1 MSVPPHGTTGAVR
14 DPRRLALAAL
24 AGLLAGLAFPRPGW
38 GPLIVPG
45 LALVFFL
52 AAGAGGARRAAWE
65 GGVFGFVFTALT
77 LRWFATPI
85 LLFSSLGAS
94 IAWTAVVLSALT
106 LGLLWAAMTAL
117 IDAWSRRWGAAAAL
131 AGAPLLVTAYDL
143 VRERFP
149 FPFPWGSAAAALVD
163 WPWVLALVGAI
174 GAAGV
179 SYLLYSLAAILAGAA
194 LVPRRVTGRRALL
207 WLGAL
212 AVALVLVPL
221 GIPSGAGMARVAVVQ
236 ASLPRDASPQAEWD
250 AYRSLTEEAARAG
263 AEIVVWPES
272 AVSYT
277 FRDDGAWAAQL
288 GDLAALQG
296 IDLVVG
302 GLTRSPS
309 GKYENSSV
317 LVRADRGMTAKA
329 PKRELVPFGEYM
341 PLRWLFGRIPALANE
356 VGEFEP
362 GANTVV
368 FEGRSARIGPLVCFE
383 AVFPGLGLDLVRG
396 RAQLLVNQTNDSW
409 FGTTGGPEQHLDH
422 ALLRSAETGLPM
434 ARAANSGISAL
445 VHGGGGVAARLET
458 GQRGVLVADL
468 DFFDH
473 PAGGAFWGRAVAWTA
488 LILTAGLAAGIVP
501 RRRAAPAAPGMPSEN
516 PPDA

>member
-1 MSVPPHGTTGAVR
+1 MSVPPPGRAGAVR

-52 AAGAGGARRAAWE
+52 AAGAGGTRRAAWE
-65 GGVFGFVFTALT
+65 GGVFGFVSTALT

-106 LGLLWAAMTAL
+106 LGLLWAAMAAL

-131 AGAPLLVTAYDL
+131 AGAPLLITAYDL
-143 VRERFP
+143 VREWFP

-163 WPWVLALVGAI
+163 WPWVLALVRAV

-179 SYLLYSLAAILAGAA
+179 SFLLYALAAILAGAA
-194 LVPRRVTGRRALL
+194 LVPRRITVRRGLL

-212 AVALVLVPL
+212 AAALGMAVLEA
-221 GIPSGAGMARVAVVQ
+221 PSGAGMARVAVVQ
-236 ASLPRDASPQAEWD
+236 ASLPRDASPQEEWE
-250 AYRSLTEEAARAG
+250 AYRSLTEEAVQAG

-277 FRDDGAWAAQL
+277 FRDDGAWAGQL
-288 GDLAALQG
+288 GDLAARHG

-309 GKYENSSV
+309 GKYENSAV
-317 LVRADRGMTAKA
+317 MVRADRGMTAKA

-362 GANTVV
+362 GTNTVV

-383 AVFPGLGLDLVRG
+383 AVFPGLGLDLARG
-396 RAQLLVNQTNDSW
+396 GAQLLVNQTNDSW
-409 FGTTGGPEQHLDH
+409 FGITGGPEQHLDH

-445 VHGGGGVAARLET
+445 VHGGGHVAARLET

-468 DFFDH
+468 AFFDR
-473 PAGGAFWGRAVAWTA
+473 PRPGASTGRAVAWTA

-501 RRRAAPAAPGMPSEN
+501 RRRAAPAAARPPRES

>member
-1 MSVPPHGTTGAVR
+1 MAV
-14 DPRRLALAAL
+14 LEA
-24 AGLLAGLAFPRPGW
+24 
-38 GPLIVPG
+38 
-45 LALVFFL
+45 
-52 AAGAGGARRAAWE
+52 
-65 GGVFGFVFTALT
+65 
-77 LRWFATPI
+77 
-85 LLFSSLGAS
+85 
-94 IAWTAVVLSALT
+94 
-106 LGLLWAAMTAL
+106 
-117 IDAWSRRWGAAAAL
+117 
-131 AGAPLLVTAYDL
+131 
-143 VRERFP
+143 
-149 FPFPWGSAAAALVD
+149 
-163 WPWVLALVGAI
+163 
-174 GAAGV
+174 
-179 SYLLYSLAAILAGAA
+179 
-194 LVPRRVTGRRALL
+194 
-207 WLGAL
+207 
-212 AVALVLVPL
+212 
-221 GIPSGAGMARVAVVQ
+221 PSGAGMARVAVVQ
-236 ASLPRDASPQAEWD
+236 ASLPRDASPQEEWE

-288 GDLAALQG
+288 GDLAARHG

-362 GANTVV
+362 GTNTVV

-445 VHGGGGVAARLET
+445 VHGGGHVAARLET

-468 DFFDH
+468 AFFDQ
-473 PAGGAFWGRAVAWTA
+473 PAPGASRGRAVAWTA

-501 RRRAAPAAPGMPSEN
+501 RRRAAPAAARHAPREPSRCVTTSSSSGRS
-516 PPDA
+516 